1 MPTIF
6 KQFSYGNTLIQSL
19 ATSFFMG
26 YIMYYLLEYRPK
38 RKDREKIMETYIKNK
53 IDSILTTY
61 HNLLIILATGDGNM
75 KVPKIDEEFNN
86 IETEALHLNRKMK
99 LTSYP
104 VYSNNIDKN
113 NYTVEQFIKD
123 VGFKTNQNC
132 SSILNYIIYL
142 DIELVNILAEVESSS
157 NSLINFAPSDM
168 PDCKLSMHKEIFI
181 ENTTVHKKLIKYY
194 SENISDLPGYL
205 ID

>member
-1 MPTIF
+1 
-6 KQFSYGNTLIQSL
+6 
-19 ATSFFMG
+19 MG